1 MTTTPSP
8 TSSPPSVPPGCLS
21 WLRRHLPEVLILTLA
36 AVTRFWQLD
45 YHSFWFD
52 EAVSLDWAEDGPD
65 FIWQSTFP
73 LLKDKHPP
81 GYYLLLH
88 VWQNFLDFFGLA
100 HNDVAL
106 RALGAL
112 LGVLTVL
119 ALLLLARRLSGRST
133 ARLTGLL
140 AALAPA
146 LVWYSQELRM
156 FQPATTGLVW
166 GAYCLLRGW
175 QGEHRWARLGWWL
188 GMIGALTFALYSYL
202 FSALALPAAGLSLL
216 GLWVNAKLEAGDW
229 RLGLPTHPGVHPS
242 TKPTSTQSPISNL
255 PISNLPI
262 SNLPISQSPNP
273 STSQSLNLRLV
284 EGVLALCLTGLIFLP
299 LARNAWLVNAGEGT
313 PGQAF
318 MDFGENLQRQLRIFT
333 IWRAPWP
340 TEVVTAV
347 IVLFAML
354 VVIGLLWPWPQ
365 RMNRT
370 APGVGLDQLWLLWWI
385 GAPLLIGNLLLA
397 TSDTVFKED
406 RYFLFLAPFVLWA
419 AARGSVA
426 LGAWWRPAG
435 WGRLAGWGLGGVAAL
450 LLAAALP
457 VLWSPAMLRE
467 DWRAAARYIADYQQ
481 TSPPLPGAIFSHA
494 DYTHKALKWYLRP
507 LADDTVAPLYFP
519 YSGVLT
525 GDAGEQI
532 VAPPVRGL
540 EAAGV
545 ATLWLVQSHLDGVDD
560 ARVVQNWIGAN
571 YPVITEQYPTGIEIT
586 GYALQHRFAALPVL
600 GSNAVKLDAELA
612 PNLRLLAC
620 EIMTPMLAATD
631 TRLHPPS
638 GWVHVRLWWQAA
650 GAIAQDYFP
659 SVQLVGPEG
668 VWGERLYRDGE
679 VLRRDPPTQWPA
691 GVIVRDE
698 VDVNLNPVT
707 PSGVY
712 PIVVGLRDGAGVDVG
727 ARVECGRVVIE

>member
-1 MTTTPSP
+1 MPSHL
-8 TSSPPSVPPGCLS
+8 VR
-21 WLRRHLPEVLILTLA
+21 LRRHLPEVLILTLA
-36 AVTRFWQLD
+36 AGTRFWQLD

-52 EAVSLDWAEDGPD
+52 EAVSLDWAEDDPG

-73 LLKDKHPP
+73 LVKDKHPP

-88 VWQNFLDFFGLA
+88 GWQNLLDFFDLA
-100 HNDVAL
+100 HNDMAL

-133 ARLTGLL
+133 ALLAGLL
-140 AALAPA
+140 VALAPV

-175 QGEHRWARLGWWL
+175 QGARRWARLGWWL
-188 GMIGALTFALYSYL
+188 GMIGAFTFALHSYL

-216 GLWVNAKLEAGDW
+216 ALWANARLEIRRLGDW
-229 RLGLPTHPGVHPS
+229 RLGSPARRVLHPS
-242 TKPTSTQSPISNL
+242 TNTPPNLQSPVTQSHNL
-255 PISNLPI
+255 PT
-262 SNLPISQSPNP
+262 SQSPNP
-273 STSQSLNLRLV
+273 RFL
-284 EGVLALCLTGLIFLP
+284 EGLLALTITGLIFLP

-318 MDFGENLQRQLRIFT
+318 MNFWSNLQRQLQIFT
-333 IWRAPWP
+333 IWRAPWSAEVAI
-340 TEVVTAV
+340 TAVAFFAVLVVT
-347 IVLFAML
+347 
-354 VVIGLLWPWPQ
+354 GLLLPWPWRFRQ
-365 RMNRT
+365 T
-370 APGVGLDQLWLLWWI
+370 VPGAGLDQVWLLLWI

-426 LGAWWRPAG
+426 LGAQWRPAT
-435 WGRLAGWGLGGVAAL
+435 WGLGGVATV

-457 VLWSPAMLRE
+457 VLWSPVMLRE
-467 DWRAAARYIADYQQ
+467 DWRAAAQYIASYQQ
-481 TSPPLPGAIFSHA
+481 ASPGLPGAIFSHA

-507 LADDTVAPLYFP
+507 LADETVAPLYFP
-519 YSGVLT
+519 YSGILT
-525 GDAGEQI
+525 ANDGEQV

-540 EAAGV
+540 MAEGA
-545 ATLWLVQSHLDGVDD
+545 ATLWLVQSHLEGVDD
-560 ARVVQNWIGAN
+560 ARVVQNWLSAN
-571 YPVITEQYPTGIEIT
+571 YPVMTEQFPAGIQIT
-586 GYALQHRFAALPVL
+586 GYALQHRFDALPTL
-600 GSNAVKLDAELA
+600 GPNAVQLDAELA

-620 EIMTPMLAATD
+620 EVMTSATPATD
-631 TRLHPPS
+631 MRLHPPS
-638 GWVHVRLWWQAA
+638 SWVHVRLWWQAT
-650 GAIAQDYFP
+650 GAIDQAYFP
-659 SVQLVGPEG
+659 SVQMVGPEG
-668 VWGERLYRDGE
+668 VWGERLYREGE
-679 VLRRDPPTQWPA
+679 ALRRDPPTQWPA

-707 PSGVY
+707 PPRTY
-712 PIVVGLRDGAGVDVG
+712 PIVVGLRDAAGAEVG
-727 ARVECGRVVIE
+727 GKVECGRVAIR